1 MSELADIEQ
10 KFQFG
15 TSAKFDFDIR
25 NYDINDMMNI
35 LNISGDPSNLNYF
48 SVKKKTNSVIQKLR
62 EDENLSSEMKD
73 KFESFLKAL
82 EFFLVYKYNVKVDNY
97 VMDKKKID
105 PSKLLANVK
114 VNDGRGGG
122 GGGSGGGGGGEMVS
136 VNTYRRNIVKR
147 QLSFD
152 TKFRPNYFKSSP
164 ANFKM
169 VLATPLKNVIA
180 MRLISLEFPNVV
192 YDIDATLGT
201 NEFSVI
207 YHPDNNTDFGGVGN
221 EDINDVGYTAAE
233 ERRVKYDIKQVGR
246 KVGGVGG
253 QTGTGDGSNTG
264 TATGEPTTLNS
275 ADGDTTIG
283 WEAKYKLPS
292 GNYQSNTITAALNN
306 FIIDDKIVFSIDTKT
321 GRTVISTDISGSGI
335 AGDLDADATFDLDF
349 TNTVEPNIPI
359 TKNLGWKLGFR
370 QVKYSGSTTY
380 ISEAPIDLGGQ
391 KVLFFCIDDYR
402 TNVCEN
408 VSIVYENS
416 FMNRNIMAR
425 IPLRQGKFVVV
436 YDDGSDNIRKSRE
449 YFGPVKI
456 DKLHFTLMDE
466 YGIEVRQGYSD
477 FSFGLEFD
485 ILYEK

>member
-1 MSELADIEQ
+1 MSELADLEQ

-35 LNISGDPSNLNYF
+35 LNISGDPGNLNFY
-48 SVKKKTNSVIQKLR
+48 SVKQKTNGIIQKLR

-82 EFFLVYKYNVKVDNY
+82 EFFLIYKYNVKADNY

-114 VNDGRGGG
+114 VNDG
-122 GGGSGGGGGGEMVS
+122 SGGPTWRGGGEMVS
-136 VNTYRRNIVKR
+136 VNTYRRRIVKR

-192 YDIDATLGT
+192 YDVDATLGT

-207 YHPDNNTDFGGVGN
+207 YHPDNTTDFGSVGAGT
-221 EDINDVGYTAAE
+221 VGDGSAADL
-233 ERRVKYDIKQVGR
+233 RRVKYGIKPVGR
-246 KVGGVGG
+246 EVGGVGG
-253 QTGTGDGSNTG
+253 QTGIGGDGINTVPDPAG
-264 TATGEPTTLNS
+264 GNGDGNTVTG
-275 ADGDTTIG
+275 
-283 WEAKYKLPS
+283 WKVRYKVPS
-292 GNYQSNTITAALNN
+292 GNYKSNTMTAALNN
-306 FIIDDKIVFSIDTKT
+306 FVVDDKIVFSIDTKT
-321 GRTVISTDISGSGI
+321 GRTVISTDISGDGI
-335 AGDLDADATFDLDF
+335 SANLDADATFDLDF
-349 TNTVEPNIPI
+349 TNTVEPQIPI

-370 QVKYSGSTTY
+370 QMKYSGSTTY
-380 ISEAPIDLGGQ
+380 ISEAPVDLGGQ

-402 TNVCEN
+402 TNVTEN

-449 YFGPVKI
+449 YFGPVTI
-456 DKLHFTLMDE
+456 DKLHFRLMDE
-466 YGIEVRQGYSD
+466 YGIDIRQGYSD

>member
-1 MSELADIEQ
+1 MSDLADIEQ

-35 LNISGDPSNLNYF
+35 LNISGDPSKLNYF
-48 SVKKKTNSVIQKLR
+48 SVKKKTNNVIDKLR
-62 EDENLSSEMKD
+62 KDENLSSEMKD

-122 GGGSGGGGGGEMVS
+122 GGGGGGEMVS
-136 VNTYRRNIVKR
+136 INTYKRRIIKR

-169 VLATPLKNVIA
+169 VLSTPLKNVIA

-207 YHPDNNTDFGGVGN
+207 YHPDDVSDFGGVGLMTGSYIK
-221 EDINDVGYTAAE
+221 DGINFTEVQAK
-233 ERRVKYDIKQVGR
+233 ERRTRYNIKQVGR

-253 QTGTGDGSNTG
+253 QTD
-264 TATGEPTTLNS
+264 AIKEPTS
-275 ADGDTTIG
+275 GDGDTTSG
-283 WEAKYKLPS
+283 WEASYKLPS
-292 GNYQSNTITAALNN
+292 GNYQSNTVTAALNN

-349 TNTVEPNIPI
+349 TNTVEPNIPM

-370 QVKYSGSTTY
+370 QLKYSGSTTY
-380 ISEAPIDLGGQ
+380 ISEAPVDLGGQ

-449 YFGPVKI
+449 YFGPVRI

-466 YGIEVRQGYSD
+466 YGIEIRQGYSD

>member
-1 MSELADIEQ
+1 MSDLADIEQ

-35 LNISGDPSNLNYF
+35 LNISGDPSKLNYF

-82 EFFLVYKYNVKVDNY
+82 EFFLIYKYNVKVDNY

-114 VNDGRGGG
+114 VNDGRGEGG
-122 GGGSGGGGGGEMVS
+122 GGEGGGEMVS
-136 VNTYRRNIVKR
+136 INTYKRKIIKR

-192 YDIDATLGT
+192 YDVDATLGT

-207 YHPDNNTDFGGVGN
+207 YHPDNETDFGSVGN
-221 EDINDVGYTAAE
+221 EDVNSSGYADAE
-233 ERRVKYDIKQVGR
+233 ARRIKYNIKAVGR

-253 QTGTGDGSNTG
+253 QTDATKENTG
-264 TATGEPTTLNS
+264 NAI
-275 ADGDTTIG
+275 GDTTTG
-283 WEAKYKLPS
+283 WEVKYNIPS
-292 GNYQSNTITAALNN
+292 GNYQSNTVVAALNN

-349 TNTVEPNIPI
+349 TNTVEPNIPM
-359 TKNLGWKLGFR
+359 TKNFGWKLGFR
-370 QVKYSGSTTY
+370 QLKYSGSTTY
-380 ISEAPIDLGGQ
+380 ISEAPVDFGGQ

-456 DKLHFTLMDE
+456 DKLHFILMDE

>member
-1 MSELADIEQ
+1 MSDLADIEQ

-35 LNISGDPSNLNYF
+35 LNIGGDPSKLNYY
-48 SVKKKTNSVIQKLR
+48 SVKKKTNNVIQKLR

-82 EFFLVYKYNVKVDNY
+82 EFFLIYKYNVKVDNY
-97 VMDKKKID
+97 VMDKKNID

-114 VNDGRGGG
+114 VNDG
-122 GGGSGGGGGGEMVS
+122 SGGGGGGGGGGGEEVS
-136 VNTYRRNIVKR
+136 INTYRRRIVKR

-201 NEFSVI
+201 NEFAII
-207 YHPDNNTDFGGVGN
+207 YHPDNDTDFGGVGIGTVGDN
-221 EDINDVGYTAAE
+221 SSADI
-233 ERRVKYDIKQVGR
+233 RRNKYGIKAVGR

-253 QTGTGDGSNTG
+253 QTDATKENTG
-264 TATGEPTTLNS
+264 NAI
-275 ADGDTTIG
+275 GDTTDG

-292 GNYQSNTITAALNN
+292 GNYQSNTVTAALNN

-321 GRTVISTDISGSGI
+321 GRAVISTDISGAGV

-370 QVKYSGSTTY
+370 QLKYSGSTSY
-380 ISEAPIDLGGQ
+380 ISEAPVDFGGQ

-449 YFGPVKI
+449 YFGPVRI

-466 YGIEVRQGYSD
+466 YGIEIRQGYSD

>member
-35 LNISGDPSNLNYF
+35 LNISGDPSNLNYY

-122 GGGSGGGGGGEMVS
+122 GGGDDGEMVS

-221 EDINDVGYTAAE
+221 EENTNDGNTAR
-233 ERRVKYDIKQVGR
+233 ERRERYNIKSVGR
-246 KVGGVGG
+246 KIGGVGG
-253 QTGTGDGSNTG
+253 QTGPDTIESGSTGNGNT
-264 TATGEPTTLNS
+264 TV
-275 ADGDTTIG
+275 G

-306 FIIDDKIVFSIDTKT
+306 FITDDKILFSIDTKT

-466 YGIEVRQGYSD
+466 YGIEIRQGYSD

>member
-1 MSELADIEQ
+1 MSDLADIEQ

-35 LNISGDPSNLNYF
+35 LNISGDPSNLNYY
-48 SVKKKTNSVIQKLR
+48 SVKKKTNNVIQKLR
-62 EDENLSSEMKD
+62 EDSNLSGDMKD
-73 KFESFLKAL
+73 KFESFLRAL
-82 EFFLVYKYNVKVDNY
+82 EFFLIYKYNVKVDNY
-97 VMDKKKID
+97 VMGKKILD

-114 VNDGRGGG
+114 VNDGTGGG
-122 GGGSGGGGGGEMVS
+122 GGGGGDKEMVS
-136 VNTYRRNIVKR
+136 INTYRRRIVKR

-152 TKFRPNYFKSSP
+152 TKFRPNYFKSSA

-169 VLATPLKNVIA
+169 VLSTPLKNVIA

-207 YHPDNNTDFGGVGN
+207 YHPDNNSDFGGVGN
-221 EDINDVGYTAAE
+221 GTVGDGTDTDI
-233 ERRVKYDIKQVGR
+233 RRVKYDITAVGR
-246 KVGGVGG
+246 EVGGVGG
-253 QTGTGDGSNTG
+253 QTGVGGDGTNTETDG
-264 TATGEPTTLNS
+264 TDDGSTVTG
-275 ADGDTTIG
+275 
-283 WEAKYKLPS
+283 WKVKYKLPS
-292 GNYQSNTITAALNN
+292 GNYQSNTVTAALNN
-306 FIIDDKIVFSIDTKT
+306 FVIDDKIVFSIDTKT
-321 GRTVISTDISGSGI
+321 GRAVISTDISGSTMS
-335 AGDLDADATFDLDF
+335 GDLDADATFDLDF
-349 TNTVEPNIPI
+349 TNTVEPNMPI

-370 QVKYSGSTTY
+370 QIKYTGSTTY
-380 ISEAPIDLGGQ
+380 ISEAPVDFGGQ
-391 KVLFFCIDDYR
+391 KVLFFCVDDYR

-456 DKLHFTLMDE
+456 DKLHFILMDE

>member
-1 MSELADIEQ
+1 MSDLADIEQ

-35 LNISGDPSNLNYF
+35 LNISGDPSKLNYF
-48 SVKKKTNSVIQKLR
+48 SVKQKTNNVIQKLR

-122 GGGSGGGGGGEMVS
+122 GEGGGGGEMVS
-136 VNTYRRNIVKR
+136 INTYKRRVIKR

-207 YHPDNNTDFGGVGN
+207 YHPDNDTDFGGVG
-221 EDINDVGYTAAE
+221 DTDAAAE
-233 ERRVKYDIKQVGR
+233 ERRNRYKIKQVGR

-253 QTGTGDGSNTG
+253 QTDAIKENTG
-264 TATGEPTTLNS
+264 NAI
-275 ADGDTTIG
+275 GDTTMG

-292 GNYQSNTITAALNN
+292 GNYQSNTVIAALNN
-306 FIIDDKIVFSIDTKT
+306 FITDDKIVFSIDTKT

-349 TNTVEPNIPI
+349 TNTVEPNIPM

-370 QVKYSGSTTY
+370 QLKYSGSTTY
-380 ISEAPIDLGGQ
+380 ISEAPVDLGGQ

-456 DKLHFTLMDE
+456 DKLHFVLMDE